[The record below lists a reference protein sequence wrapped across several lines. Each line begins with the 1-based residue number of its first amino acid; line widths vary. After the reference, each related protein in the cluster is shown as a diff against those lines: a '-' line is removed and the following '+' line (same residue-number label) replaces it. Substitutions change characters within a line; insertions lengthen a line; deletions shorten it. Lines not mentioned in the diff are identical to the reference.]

1 VKAIDLHHAWTQFA
15 PQHWSANPT
24 PEEQQPYLKH
34 HGATVLGHSFEGKPI
49 HVIHW
54 GRGSIR
60 IAAWARM
67 HGNEPTATKA
77 VYDFLGWLNN
87 TPEGL
92 QLAERVTWMII
103 PELNPD
109 GAEDFTRRNAQG
121 LDINRDFKAFQTP
134 EAQLLRDALLQFKPH
149 LALNL
154 HDQRSRY
161 GAGNSGK
168 PATLAFLA
176 PAQSHARA
184 ITPRREWAMGC
195 VSQWLGEIQTLFPDL
210 GIARFSDEFYPTA
223 VGEWSTIHLAPTIL
237 IEAGHCVG
245 DRQRNLARELTF
257 MCLVWASTC
266 DPNHQD
272 LAQAY
277 LDLPVNA
284 ENFFDIRLQ
293 QVPVVLPGRK
303 PFAVDLGFRYA
314 STDAITPPAL
324 VLEEVGDLAHQF
336 AHLDFPVP
344 PDFTLTSNPF
354 AMVGQSHVFP
364 GNAADLYPRF

>member
-1 VKAIDLHHAWTQFA
+1 VKANDLHQAWTQFA
-15 PQHWSANPT
+15 PQHWSPNPS
-24 PEEQQPYLKH
+24 PEEQEPYLKH
-34 HGATVLGHSFEGKPI
+34 HGAQVLGHSFSGRPI
-49 HVIHW
+49 HVIRW
-54 GRGSIR
+54 GKGPIR

-67 HGNEPTATKA
+67 HGNEPTATLA
-77 VYDFLGWLNN
+77 IYDFLGWLNN

-92 QLAERVTWMII
+92 QLADRVTWMII

-109 GAEDFTRRNAQG
+109 GAVAYERRNAQG

-134 EAQLLRDALLQFKPH
+134 EARLLRNALQDFQPH

-161 GAGNSGK
+161 GAGNTGK
-168 PATLAFLA
+168 PASLAFLA

-195 VSQWLGEIQTLFPDL
+195 ISQWLGEIRTLFPEL

-223 VGEWSTIHLAPTIL
+223 VGEWSTINLAPTIL
-237 IEAGHCVG
+237 IEAGHCPG

-266 DPNHQD
+266 DPQHQE

-284 ENFFDIRLQ
+284 ENFFDAILR
-293 QVPVVLPGRK
+293 QVPVQMPDKEVY
-303 PFAVDLGFRYA
+303 FTDLGFRFA
-314 STDAITPPAL
+314 PGVKPTL
-324 VLEEVGDLAHQF
+324 VLDEVGDLAHQF
-336 AHLDFPVP
+336 AHSIEPVP
-344 PDFTLTSNPF
+344 HDYCLRENPF
-354 AMVGQSHVFP
+354 ALVGRSDVFP
-364 GNAADLYPRF
+364 GNAMELYDRY